1 MNAQLLLKDAKA
13 GTLKESMGIQTQSGA
28 ERFDALFSKE
38 ILTNS
43 TTLLERQK
51 VLLNYKQ
58 KSESLHSLHQSLFQE
73 VKTIEPIL
81 KTIVGP
87 TSLEKESMEQI
98 LFSKNPH
105 LQILNTIP
113 FLLLCVSLWK
123 QFVVPFLAVCMPI
136 FFFIV
141 PYLTMKYYYSL
152 PIDLT
157 QYTKI
162 FCVTLGVPASFEH
175 LQWKQMFQLVF
186 TSISIG
192 QSIYQP
198 IQTSFHIQTIDKDL
212 QEKTKALLKLKSIFE
227 TMYPE
232 KKDLLEDFTET
243 DLYRSFASGWD
254 FPYRIQLALWMI
266 GDMEVIHTIALHPS
280 LQPVKFHEK
289 NFVKMIHL
297 VNPLLNN
304 TTPISFSLTPKR
316 SHCLMTGPNGG
327 GKSTVLRCILLNV
340 VFAQTLG
347 VCFGK
352 ESGTY
357 SLHPFDWIQSGLQL
371 QDLPGQLS
379 LFEREVEFASQALE
393 RARKNPKKRGLLLFD
408 ELFHSTNPP
417 DGERTARLFLQQIWS
432 YPRLSS
438 FISTHVFSLA
448 ESSPSLVQKLC
459 VPAEKKEDGTLRFTY
474 SLQPGICKVS
484 SVDLVL
490 EKRGFF
496 PPGKPEKEKE

>member
-1 MNAQLLLKDAKA
+1 MNAPSLLKDAKA
-13 GTLKESMGIQTQSGA
+13 DTLKQALGIQTQCGA
-28 ERFDALFSKE
+28 ERFDILFSKE
-38 ILTNS
+38 LVTNQTS
-43 TTLLERQK
+43 LLERQK
-51 VLLNYKQ
+51 VLFDYKE
-58 KSESLHSLHQSLFQE
+58 KESSIHSLHTSLFQE
-73 VKTIEPIL
+73 VQAIEPIL

-87 TSLEKESMEQI
+87 SSLERESMEQI

-123 QFVVPFLAVCMPI
+123 QFIVPFLAVCMPI
-136 FFFIV
+136 FFFII
-141 PYLTMKYYYSL
+141 PFFTMKYYYNL
-152 PIDLT
+152 PIDVG

-162 FCVTLGVPASFEH
+162 FCVTLGIPASFEH
-175 LQWKQMFQLVF
+175 LQWKQTVQMLF

-198 IQTSFHIQTIDKDL
+198 IQTSFHIQSIDKEL

-227 TMYPE
+227 QLYPE
-232 KKDLLEDFTET
+232 KAELLEDFSDE
-243 DLYRSFASGWD
+243 DSYRSFASGWD

-266 GDMEVIHTIALHPS
+266 GDMEVIHRIALHPS
-280 LQPVKFHEK
+280 LQRVSFHQK
-289 NFVKMIHL
+289 KFVKMVQL
-297 VNPLLNN
+297 VNPLLD
-304 TTPISFSLTPKR
+304 TATPISYQLTPKR

-327 GKSTVLRCILLNV
+327 GKSTVLRCILLNL

-347 VCFGK
+347 VCFGT
-352 ESGTY
+352 STGTY

-379 LFEREVEFASQALE
+379 MFEREVQFASQALH
-393 RARKNPKKRGLLLFD
+393 RARKYPGQRGLVLFD

-417 DGERTARLFLQQIWS
+417 DGERTARIFLEQVWS
-432 YPRLSS
+432 FKHMSS

-448 ESSPSLVQKLC
+448 ESSPSHIQKLC
-459 VPAEKKEDGTLRFTY
+459 VPASFKDGKFQFTY
-474 SLQPGICKVS
+474 SLHHGICKVS

-490 EKRGFF
+490 KKRGFF
-496 PPGKPEKEKE
+496 PPGKPELVRE